1 MPVKVAD
8 VVGGLAIAVPPEI
21 VLHRRFG
28 RSVRLGLHDAFIA
41 HNRWLLVLL
50 SAETDEV
57 RELLEEA
64 HGKGSPWS
72 RRRRGNKA
80 VDRGQG
86 DRGDNKRQD
95 PHHRAGHLLLLNGIS
110 RRIAGGGNRYT
121 GSSPRFHLASILLH
135 DHAPLS
141 PLFQRSNMRLGT
153 AFATTVAVAVAPR
166 GVSADGNSVSSKLQV
181 HVSSPAHVIGTGKCN
196 GAR

>member
-41 HNRWLLVLL
+41 HDRWLLVLL

-57 RELLEEA
+57 REFLEEA

-95 PHHRAGHLLLLNGIS
+95 PHHRGHLLLLNGIS
-110 RRIAGGGNRYT
+110 FVSEEREEYKNAGRAQVGGGQKNQVMV
-121 GSSPRFHLASILLH
+121 GEAS
-135 DHAPLS
+135 
-141 PLFQRSNMRLGT
+141 
-153 AFATTVAVAVAPR
+153 
-166 GVSADGNSVSSKLQV
+166 
-181 HVSSPAHVIGTGKCN
+181 
-196 GAR
+196 